1 MYKYSPFQ
9 MNKDEMPTTISVID
23 VMKKIMDRKNVAV
36 DLHHRLTLIFSYL
49 NFRGFKKMQEYR
61 HIVESMDLLDLEKKF
76 MKKYS
81 KIYIGDGSKVVINP
95 MNIMECENN
104 FNIPVDKKRQ
114 IVKSLFEM
122 WYNWEIETKK
132 IMCEYLNEIS
142 SQDDSYDVACILEK
156 EIKCVDK
163 EIFTIKTYMNELSDA
178 DWCIK
183 HMYSMQKHLHEKYEE
198 EIEEFFED

>member
-81 KIYIGDGSKVVINP
+81 KIYIGDGSKVVVNP

-183 HMYSMQKHLHEKYEE
+183 YMYSIQKHLHEKYEE